1 MPAYQNC
8 TLKMMSPENE
18 RGKSMNIE
26 KPNLENF
33 FINLLENLHEY
44 IYSVR
49 YENGIPVHTFHS
61 KSCKKITGYDAEEF
75 ASDESLWYRMIYEE
89 DREEVKSFINTILE
103 SKGEGTIEHRIAH
116 KSGVIRWVVNSMSVI
131 QNETGNIQYLN
142 GFVMDITQAKKNE
155 DELRKLYRAVEQ
167 SPATVVITDRNGSIE
182 YVNPKFVQL
191 TGYSFSEAI
200 GKNPRILK
208 SGVQGTDF
216 YKNLWE
222 TILSGQEWRGE
233 FHNKKKNGELYWEFA
248 SISPIRDFK
257 GHITNFIAVK
267 EDITQR
273 KLAEETLMKSE
284 QKLRLRNEAMEKD
297 LKLAQI
303 IQRSFIPD
311 KVPRVKGLN
320 IDYRYEP
327 LDKVG
332 GDYFAFVD
340 HGEDTYGVLQCD
352 VAGHGVAAALF
363 LSLVKSI
370 TDRISQSHW
379 GNTEKYLDSLNRM
392 LLQERQQ
399 FFITGVYAI
408 FRMKQNTVNVEIA
421 NGGHPPQILYR
432 AAKNSFE
439 LVKSSGTVVGMIE
452 SAVYRKEN
460 LSMQV
465 GDRLFLFTDGIPE
478 AENERKE
485 MIGFED
491 KLIELFRKSHR
502 INLSETLDAVLAGV
516 REFADNKPL
525 DDDILI
531 IGIEATGS

>member
-1 MPAYQNC
+1 
-8 TLKMMSPENE
+8 
-18 RGKSMNIE
+18 MNIE
-26 KPNLENF
+26 HPNAEKF
-33 FINLLENLHEY
+33 FLNLLENLHEY

-61 KSCKKITGYDAEEF
+61 RSCKKITGYDAEEF

-89 DREEVKSFINTILE
+89 DREEVKSFINAILN
-103 SKGEGTIEHRIAH
+103 SKGEDSIEHRIVH
-116 KSGVIRWVVNSMSVI
+116 KSGAIRWVVNSMSVI
-131 QNETGNIQYLN
+131 KNEDDNIQYLN
-142 GFVMDITQAKKNE
+142 GFVMDITQEKKNE
-155 DELRKLYRAVEQ
+155 EELRKLYRAVEQ
-167 SPATVVITDRNGSIE
+167 SPATVVITDSNGSIE

-208 SGVQGTDF
+208 SGVQGIDF

-222 TILSGQEWRGE
+222 TILSGREWRGE

-248 SISPIRDFK
+248 SISPIRDSK
-257 GHITNFIAVK
+257 GTITNFIAVK

-273 KLAEETLMKSE
+273 KLAEEALMKSE
-284 QKLRLRNEAMEKD
+284 RQLRLRNEAMEKD

-320 IDYRYEP
+320 IDYRYQP

-332 GDYFAFVD
+332 GDYFAFINT
-340 HGEDTYGVLQCD
+340 GENAYGVLQCD

-370 TDRISQSHW
+370 TDRISQSY
-379 GNTEKYLDSLNRM
+379 GGDPEKYLDSLNRM

-399 FFITGVYAI
+399 FFITGVYGV
-408 FRMKQNTVNVEIA
+408 FHMKQNAVTVEIA

-432 AAKNSFE
+432 AGNNSFE

-452 SAVYRKEN
+452 SAVYRKVN
-460 LSMQV
+460 LSMQA

-491 KLIELFRKSHR
+491 RLVELFQKAHR
-502 INLSETLDAVLAGV
+502 SDVSETLDAVLAGV
-516 REFADNKPL
+516 REFADNKQL